1 MDDLHQEDGERSRM
15 VTVGIVGPGDLVTS
29 TGEVVGTMPGVTT
42 IALPYQSETETIEIV
57 SGAPSE
63 VDAWLFTGVVPYEM
77 AAAARLLDRPAS
89 FVNYTGAP
97 LLTAMIQLL
106 KDGHD
111 PSSFS
116 IDILDVGQ
124 VEETLREAG
133 IATSGAHVLPYRR
146 GLTAADIIEF
156 HEERAEEGV
165 GVAITCLRSA
175 YDVLKTRVTPTIR
188 LAPSIHSVRYA
199 MQQLLVA
206 FSEAR
211 SDDAQVAVGLCTVE
225 ASAEADLRREAS
237 GLGATVVTQGDGPF
251 VIFTTRGPLEVA
263 TAGFT
268 ELPLVANLGA
278 SHGTIRVGF
287 GIGGTAAEAEAL
299 ARRALS
305 RAGRLGKQA
314 AVVSMRNDIDLTLS
328 GSIPRSP
335 RRPSLSLLS
344 QRAGLSKAT
353 LLRLQEMLAEQG
365 NAAVTTRSVAAALG
379 VQQRTARRVLNR
391 LERAGAAQSTG
402 RQGLEGSGRPL
413 VTYQL
418 NI

>member
-1 MDDLHQEDGERSRM
+1 M
-15 VTVGIVGPGDLVTS
+15 VTVGVVGPRDLVTS
-29 TGEVVGTMPGVTT
+29 ASKVAEAMPGVTT
-42 IALPYQSETETIEIV
+42 VALPYRTETQTVEVIRD
-57 SGAPSE
+57 APGD
-63 VDAWLFTGVVPYEM
+63 VDAWLFTGVVPYE
-77 AAAARLLDRPAS
+77 AASAAGLLDRPAS

-97 LLTAMIQLL
+97 LLTAMIQLMR
-106 KDGHD
+106 DGHD

-124 VEETLREAG
+124 VEETLKEAG
-133 IATSGAHVLPYRR
+133 IAIAGAHVLPYRR
-146 GLTAADIIEF
+146 GLTAADIVEF
-156 HEERAEEGV
+156 HKERAADGV

-175 YDVLKTRVTPTIR
+175 YDVLKKDTTAIR

-206 FSEAR
+206 FGEAR
-211 SDDAQVAVGLCTVE
+211 SDDAQVAVGLCEVE
-225 ASAEADLRREAS
+225 TAAEADLRREAS
-237 GLGATVVTQGDGPF
+237 GLGGTVVAQGSGRF
-251 VIFTTRGPLEVA
+251 FIFTTRGPLEVA
-263 TAGFT
+263 TSGFT
-268 ELPLVANLGA
+268 ELPLVAKLGA
-278 SHGTIRVGF
+278 THGTVRVGF
-287 GIGGTAAEAEAL
+287 GIGGSAAEAEAL

-305 RAGRLGKQA
+305 RAGRLGKAA

-328 GSIPRSP
+328 GIPARSS

-353 LLRLQEMLAEQG
+353 LVRLQEMLAEQDDPT
-365 NAAVTTRSVAAALG
+365 VTTRTVAAALS

-418 NI
+418 YL

>member
-1 MDDLHQEDGERSRM
+1 M
-15 VTVGIVGPGDLVTS
+15 VTVGVVGPRDLVTS
-29 TGEVVGTMPGVTT
+29 TRRIVGSTPGVTT
-42 IALPYQSETETIEIV
+42 VALPYRTETQTADVIR
-57 SGAPSE
+57 GAPGD
-63 VDAWLFTGVVPYEM
+63 VDGWLFTGIVPHEV
-77 AAAARLLDRPAS
+77 ASDAGLLDRPAS

-106 KDGHD
+106 SGGHD

-124 VEETLREAG
+124 VDETLKEAG

-146 GLTAADIIEF
+146 GLTAADIVEF
-156 HEERAEEGV
+156 HQERATAGA
-165 GVAITCLRSA
+165 GAAITCLRSA
-175 YDVLKTRVTPTIR
+175 YDVLKTDTTAIR

-206 FSEAR
+206 FGEAR
-211 SDDAQVAVGLCTVE
+211 SDDAQVAVGLCQVDD
-225 ASAEADLRREAS
+225 AAVADLRREAS
-237 GLGATVVTQGDGPF
+237 GLGGTVVAQGDGQF
-251 VIFTTRGPLEVA
+251 FIFTTRGPLEAA
-263 TAGFT
+263 TSGFT
-268 ELPLVANLGA
+268 ELPLVATLGA
-278 SHGTIRVGF
+278 VHGTIRIGF
-287 GIGGTAAEAEAL
+287 GVGGSAAEAESL

-305 RAGRLGKQA
+305 RAGLLGKQA
-314 AVVSMRNDIDLTLS
+314 AVVSLRNDIDLTLS
-328 GSIPRSP
+328 GTAARTT

-344 QRAGLSKAT
+344 HRVGLSKAT
-353 LLRLQEMLAEQG
+353 LIRLQEMLAAQEDPV
-365 NAAVTTRSVAAALG
+365 VTTRSVAAALG

-418 NI
+418 HI

>member
-1 MDDLHQEDGERSRM
+1 M
-15 VTVGIVGPGDLVTS
+15 VTVGVVGPRDLVKS
-29 TGEVVGTMPGVTT
+29 TRAIVAATPGVTT
-42 IALPYQSETETIEIV
+42 VGLPYRTETQTLEV
-57 SGAPSE
+57 VRGAPGE

-77 AAAARLLDRPAS
+77 ALAAGLLDRPAS

-106 KDGHD
+106 RDGHD

-124 VEETLREAG
+124 VEETLKEAG
-133 IATSGAHVLPYRR
+133 IATSGVHVLPYRR
-146 GLTAADIIEF
+146 GLTAEDIVEF
-156 HEERAEEGV
+156 HQERATEGV

-175 YDVLKTRVTPTIR
+175 YDQLKTELTAIR

-211 SDDAQVAVGLCTVE
+211 SDDAQVAVGMCAVD
-225 ASAEADLRREAS
+225 AVAEADLRREAS
-237 GLGATVVTQGDGPF
+237 GLGGAVVAQRDGGF
-251 VIFTTRGPLEVA
+251 QIFTTRGPLQAA
-263 TAGFT
+263 TADFT

-278 SHGTIRVGF
+278 TYGTIRVGF
-287 GIGGTAAEAEAL
+287 GVGGTAAEAEVL

-305 RAGRLGKQA
+305 RAGRLGKVA

-328 GSIPRSP
+328 GTSSQTP

-344 QRAGLSKAT
+344 QRAGLSKTT
-353 LLRLQEMLAEQG
+353 LVRLKEMLAEQSD
-365 NAAVTTRSVAAALG
+365 ATVTTRSVAAALG

-402 RQGLEGSGRPL
+402 RQGLGGSGRPL
-413 VTYQL
+413 VIYHL
-418 NI
+418 HL

>member
-15 VTVGIVGPGDLVTS
+15 VTVGVVGPRDLVTS
-29 TGEVVGTMPGVTT
+29 TREVVGSISGVTT
-42 IALPYQSETETIEIV
+42 IGLPYNSETETVEIV
-57 SGAPSE
+57 RGAPGE

-77 AAAARLLDRPAS
+77 AAAAGLLDRPAS
-89 FVNYTGAP
+89 YVNYTGAP

-106 KDGHD
+106 KEGHD

-116 IDILDVGQ
+116 IDVLDVGQ

-156 HEERAEEGV
+156 HEERAAEGV

-175 YDVLKTRVTPTIR
+175 YDVLKTRATTIR

-211 SDDAQVAVGLCTVE
+211 SDDAQVAVGLCTVD

-237 GLGATVVTQGDGPF
+237 GLGATVVAQGDGPF

-263 TAGFT
+263 TEGFT

-278 SHGTIRVGF
+278 THGTIRVGF

-418 NI
+418 NL

>member
-1 MDDLHQEDGERSRM
+1 M
-15 VTVGIVGPGDLVTS
+15 VTVGVVGPRDLVTS
-29 TGEVVGTMPGVTT
+29 TRKVVAAMPGVTT
-42 IALPYQSETETIEIV
+42 VALPYRTETQTVEV
-57 SGAPSE
+57 VRGAPGE

-77 AAAARLLDRPAS
+77 ASAAGVLDRPAS

-97 LLTAMIQLL
+97 LLTAMIHLL
-106 KDGHD
+106 RDGHD

-124 VEETLREAG
+124 VEETLKEAG

-146 GLTAADIIEF
+146 GLTATDIVEF
-156 HEERAEEGV
+156 HKERAAEGV

-175 YDVLKTRVTPTIR
+175 YDTLRSERSDTVAIR
-188 LAPSIHSVRYA
+188 LVPSIHSVRYA

-206 FSEAR
+206 FGEAR
-211 SDDAQVAVGLCTVE
+211 SGDAQVAIGLCEVDAAAAT
-225 ASAEADLRREAS
+225 DLRREAS
-237 GLGATVVTQGDGPF
+237 GLGGTVVAPGDGPF

-263 TAGFT
+263 TSGFT
-268 ELPLVANLGA
+268 ELPLVARLA
-278 SHGTIRVGF
+278 ATHGTVRVGF
-287 GIGGTAAEAEAL
+287 GVGGSAAEAEAL

-305 RAGRLGKQA
+305 RAAQLGKEA
-314 AVVSMRNDIDLTLS
+314 AVVSMRHDIDLTLS
-328 GSIPRSP
+328 GTSLRQV
-335 RRPSLSLLS
+335 RKPSLSLLS

-353 LLRLQEMLAEQG
+353 LVRLQEMLAEQED
-365 NAAVTTRSVAAALG
+365 ATVTTRTVAAALS

-413 VTYQL
+413 VTYHL
-418 NI
+418 YL

>member
-1 MDDLHQEDGERSRM
+1 M
-15 VTVGIVGPGDLVTS
+15 VTVGVVGPRDLVTS
-29 TGEVVGTMPGVTT
+29 TCEVVGSMPGVAPV
-42 IALPYQSETETIEIV
+42 ALPYHSETETVEIV
-57 SGAPSE
+57 RGAPGE
-63 VDAWLFTGVVPYEM
+63 VDAWLFTGIVPYQ
-77 AAAARLLDRPAS
+77 AASEAGLLDRPAS

-106 KDGHD
+106 RNGHD

-116 IDILDVGQ
+116 IDVLDVGQ
-124 VEETLREAG
+124 VEETLKEAG
-133 IATSGAHVLPYRR
+133 IPTSGAHVLPYRR
-146 GLTAADIIEF
+146 GLTAQDIIEF
-156 HEERAEEGV
+156 HQERAAEGV
-165 GVAITCLRSA
+165 AVAITCLRSA
-175 YDVLKTRVTPTIR
+175 YDVLKAETTAIR

-206 FSEAR
+206 FGKAR
-211 SDDAQVAVGLCTVE
+211 SDDAQVAVGVCAVD
-225 ASAEADLRREAS
+225 AAAEQDLRREAS
-237 GLGATVVTQGDGPF
+237 GLGGSVVAQGDGQF
-251 VIFTTRGPLEVA
+251 FIFTTRGPLEVA
-263 TAGFT
+263 TSGLT
-268 ELPLVANLGA
+268 ELPLVAKLGA
-278 SHGTIRVGF
+278 SHGTVRVGF

-328 GSIPRSP
+328 GGAPRSP

-353 LLRLQEMLAEQG
+353 LVRLQEMLAEQG
-365 NAAVTTRSVAAALG
+365 GAAVTTRSVAAALG

-418 NI
+418 NL

>member
-1 MDDLHQEDGERSRM
+1 M
-15 VTVGIVGPGDLVTS
+15 VTVGVVGPRDLVTS
-29 TGEVVGTMPGVTT
+29 ASKVAEAMPGVTT
-42 IALPYQSETETIEIV
+42 VALPYRTETQTVDVIRD
-57 SGAPSE
+57 APGD
-63 VDAWLFTGVVPYEM
+63 VDAWLFTGVVPYEV
-77 AAAARLLDRPAS
+77 ASGAGLLDRPAS

-97 LLTAMIQLL
+97 LLTAMIQLMR
-106 KDGHD
+106 DGHD

-124 VEETLREAG
+124 VEETLKEAG
-133 IATSGAHVLPYRR
+133 IATAGAHVLPYRR
-146 GLTAADIIEF
+146 GLTAEDIVEF
-156 HEERAEEGV
+156 HQERAADGV
-165 GVAITCLRSA
+165 GVALTCLRSA
-175 YDVLKTRVTPTIR
+175 YDVLKKDTTAIR

-206 FSEAR
+206 FGEAR
-211 SDDAQVAVGLCTVE
+211 SDDAQVAVGLCEVE
-225 ASAEADLRREAS
+225 AAAEDDLRREAS
-237 GLGATVVTQGDGPF
+237 GLGGTVVAQGGGRF
-251 VIFTTRGPLEVA
+251 FIFTTRGPLEVA
-263 TAGFT
+263 TSGFT
-268 ELPLVANLGA
+268 ELPLVAKLTA
-278 SHGTIRVGF
+278 THGTVRVGF
-287 GIGGTAAEAEAL
+287 GVGGSAAEAEAL

-305 RAGRLGKQA
+305 RAGRLGKTA

-328 GSIPRSP
+328 GMPAARPS

-353 LLRLQEMLAEQG
+353 LVRLQEMLAEQDDPT
-365 NAAVTTRSVAAALG
+365 VTTRSVAAALS

-418 NI
+418 YL

>member
-1 MDDLHQEDGERSRM
+1 M
-15 VTVGIVGPGDLVTS
+15 VTVGVVGPRDLVTS
-29 TGEVVGTMPGVTT
+29 TSKIVGAMSGVTT
-42 IALPYQSETETIEIV
+42 VALPYRKETQTVEVIRD
-57 SGAPSE
+57 APGE

-77 AAAARLLDRPAS
+77 ASGAGLLDRPAS
-89 FVNYTGAP
+89 YVNYTGAP

-106 KDGHD
+106 RDGHD

-124 VEETLREAG
+124 VDETLKEAG

-146 GLTAADIIEF
+146 GMTATDIVEF
-156 HEERAEEGV
+156 HQERAEEGV

-175 YDVLKTRVTPTIR
+175 YDVLKSETTAIR

-206 FSEAR
+206 FGEAR
-211 SDDAQVAVGLCTVE
+211 SDGAQVAVGLCAVD
-225 ASAEADLRREAS
+225 ASAEPDLRREAS
-237 GLGATVVTQGDGPF
+237 GLGGTVVAQGDGRF
-251 VIFTTRGPLEVA
+251 YIFTTRGPLEVA
-263 TAGFT
+263 TSGFT
-268 ELPLVANLGA
+268 ELPLVAKLA
-278 SHGTIRVGF
+278 AIHGTVRVGF
-287 GIGGTAAEAEAL
+287 GIGGSAAEAEAL

-305 RAGRLGKQA
+305 RAGRLGKVA

-328 GSIPRSP
+328 GATPRSP

-344 QRAGLSKAT
+344 QRAGLSKTT
-353 LLRLQEMLAEQG
+353 LVRLQEMLASQDD
-365 NAAVTTRSVAAALG
+365 ATVTTRTVAAALG

-413 VTYQL
+413 VTYHL
-418 NI
+418 HL

>member
-1 MDDLHQEDGERSRM
+1 M
-15 VTVGIVGPGDLVTS
+15 VTVGVVGPRDLVTS
-29 TGEVVGTMPGVTT
+29 TRKIVAATPGVTT
-42 IALPYQSETETIEIV
+42 VALPYRTETQTVEIV
-57 SGAPSE
+57 RGAPGE

-77 AAAARLLDRPAS
+77 AAAADLLDRPAS

-106 KDGHD
+106 RDGHD

-116 IDILDVGQ
+116 IDVLDVGQ
-124 VEETLREAG
+124 VEETLKEAG

-146 GLTAADIIEF
+146 GLTAEDIVEF
-156 HEERAEEGV
+156 HKDRAAEGV
-165 GVAITCLRSA
+165 GIAITCLRSA
-175 YDVLKTRVTPTIR
+175 YDVLKTDTTTIR

-206 FSEAR
+206 FGEAR
-211 SDDAQVAVGLCTVE
+211 SDDAQVAVGMCAVD
-225 ASAEADLRREAS
+225 AAAEADLRRAAS
-237 GLGATVVTQGDGPF
+237 GLGGTVVAQRDGRF
-251 VIFTTRGPLEVA
+251 FIFTTRGPLEVA
-263 TAGFT
+263 TSGFT
-268 ELPLVANLGA
+268 ELPLAANLGVTY
-278 SHGTIRVGF
+278 GTVRVGF
-287 GIGGTAAEAEAL
+287 GIGGTAAEAEVL

-305 RAGRLGKQA
+305 RAGRLGKVA

-328 GSIPRSP
+328 GAPARTPRK
-335 RRPSLSLLS
+335 PSLSLLS

-353 LLRLQEMLAEQG
+353 LVRLQEMLASQDD
-365 NAAVTTRSVAAALG
+365 ATVTTRSVAAALG

-413 VTYQL
+413 VTYHL
-418 NI
+418 HL